1 MAIWYT
7 KEWKFKLMIVKGV
20 FKFGWYIG
28 DCYRF

>member
-28 DCYRF
+28 SDVI